1 MDSLCRPHAA
11 VQVHEAPA
19 VPACRRMPQFVEKT
33 AAPPARG
40 LGNPTS
46 WLRVSSVEG
55 SRAVNG
61 RSRRAGRR
69 SCGRFTAET
78 QRAQRTQRWVGVGGR
93 EPLGSCRLAP
103 AARHHEGTKNTKG
116 LPERP
121 SHASFRVGRDP
132 QQNGEV
138 GWPPHLPSLFLR
150 GMRRR
155 TVGDGSPLRPSCLC
169 DEQPHDLRRS
179 AVRRLH
185 GGHRAAGSP
194 QRRRERRGRR
204 GVWGAGTAC
213 LVSLGSFGQA
223 PRRHE
228 GHEGTSGRGSHV
240 SFVRRDRE
248 EKEVG
253 GGVAP
258 HLPYLFLRGM
268 RRRAGGNGSPL
279 RPSCLCD
286 EQPHDLR
293 RQDVRL
299 RCPRATDCA
308 RYAVHP

>member
-69 SCGRFTAET
+69 SCGRLTAET

-155 TVGDGSPLRPSCLC
+155 TGGTGVLCVLRASAMNSRTISADRPSAGCMAGIVR
-169 DEQPHDLRRS
+169 PVHRRDAES
-179 AVRRLH
+179 AEDAEGCGAPGLLVSCRLAH
-185 GGHRAAGSP
+185 SARHHEDTKDTKGLLEGGVTSHLLEEIVK
-194 QRRRERRGRR
+194 RRRWVVG
-204 GVWGAGTAC
+204 W
-213 LVSLGSFGQA
+213 
-223 PRRHE
+223 PP
-228 GHEGTSGRGSHV
+228 TSPTCS
-240 SFVRRDRE
+240 
-248 EKEVG
+248 
-253 GGVAP
+253 
-258 HLPYLFLRGM
+258 
-268 RRRAGGNGSPL
+268 
-279 RPSCLCD
+279 
-286 EQPHDLR
+286 
-293 RQDVRL
+293 
-299 RCPRATDCA
+299 
-308 RYAVHP
+308 YAE